1 MKKSKATPIVYACSG
16 GCSTGQMANYIALCL
31 DRARAAKMSSIAG
44 VGGAV
49 STMIAAAKS
58 GRPVVAIDGC
68 ERHCAR
74 RCLARQGI
82 TPFKHYAITDFEIE
96 KRERPEFDE
105 DDAVMLFEH
114 IRIAL
119 TD

>member
-31 DRARAAKMSSIAG
+31 HRARVAKMSSAAG
-44 VGGAV
+44 VGGALP
-49 STMIAAAKS
+49 TMVATAKS

-68 ERHCAR
+68 ERHCTR
-74 RCLARQGI
+74 RCLARQGV
-82 TPFKHYAITDFEIE
+82 TVHTHYAITDFEIE
-96 KRERPEFDE
+96 KLERPEFDE